1 MKRLKQELEKVQ
13 ASILKMTQAHPDR
26 MDKLKVKKKRHFLD
40 RVLVLTISSLV

>member
-26 MDKLKVKKKRHFLD
+26 MDKLKVKKKKALFR
-40 RVLVLTISSLV
+40 